1 MGEEGADVGEVGV
14 LGRVRATGP
23 AGPAELR
30 GGRQRTVLGLL
41 ALHAGQVLSVTRLV
55 DAVWGEDPP
64 RTAVRT
70 LHSHVAR
77 LRQAL
82 DACGFGPV
90 LRTANPGYA
99 LDVPPER
106 VDALRFERRVRD
118 GTQAA
123 ERGAVAEALEAFR
136 EAARLWRGEPFTDAP
151 LSGWGAREVER
162 LHELR
167 LTALEGRWDA
177 ELRLGNHVAAA
188 EQLPRLL
195 AEHPTN
201 EGLIALH
208 VLALYRCGRH
218 TEALTAVLRAR
229 ERIAHELG
237 AEPGPR
243 LRALHSAVLRRD
255 PGLSGPPAV
264 TTGPAQLPARVGYFT
279 GRDDELAEL
288 DRVLDEPGDD
298 RPVVVVSG
306 AAGMGKT
313 ALAVEWS
320 HRVAHRFPDGQLF
333 LDLRG
338 HDARRAVTAGDA
350 LAHLLRGLGLPDD
363 RLPGSTAERA
373 ALYRSLLHG
382 KRCLV
387 VVDDAGPVEHVLPLV
402 PGADHSLLV
411 VTTRKS
417 PAALAAHC
425 AVRPLRLDVLAHR
438 SSLALLSSV
447 LGPRRVERERGPA
460 ARLAR
465 LCGGMPLALRIAAA
479 RLAGEPDAPIS
490 GLAAELAGA
499 NRLDALAVDGDT
511 RTVRTVLTSAY
522 LPLELTQ
529 TRMFRL
535 LGLTPGTT
543 FTASLGAALC
553 EVPPA
558 VAHAAAGELRAAHLI
573 TAAGPDHYRFHDLIR
588 EFARQRAREDET
600 RAATTEAGHRLVDW
614 YLLVADRANRV
625 LDPNRDLVTP
635 TPRHAVGGVPPL
647 PDRQAALA
655 LLEAERS
662 NLTPVA
668 RFARE
673 TGRLAA
679 AWQFTYLL
687 TSFFDATGHWQ
698 ERVALCRQGAAAA
711 GELGDPLAEAEML
724 RALGVAYYMT
734 RRLRQALDTHA
745 LALRATRVAGD
756 LNGEGHVYNNLANT
770 YAELRRFDEA
780 VAAHEQAVD
789 RCRSAGNH
797 LGLALSRRNLGNTL
811 VRTGR
816 AEEALAP
823 LLEALA
829 GFRRLAAPR
838 LEAATLD
845 TLGEARLALGDHR
858 RALATFAEALE
869 LTRATGYVWMEMEV
883 LLHTGAAHLLRQD
896 FAAAAAEFEQALA
909 ISREH
914 RYPHV
919 EAVALDRLGRAFLGR
934 GDLAAA
940 REHLES
946 SLAVRRTVPD
956 GYEQATA
963 HRDLAEVVAR
973 QGDEAAAAS
982 HRARAIELY
991 RQENATAE
999 VEAVRA
1005 QLISS

>member
-1 MGEEGADVGEVGV
+1 MGELGV
-14 LGRVRATGP
+14 LGRVRAVGP

-30 GGRQRTVLGLL
+30 GGRQRAVLGLL
-41 ALHAGQVLSVTRLV
+41 ALHAGQVLPVARLV

-82 DACGFGPV
+82 DACGLGPV
-90 LRTANPGYA
+90 LRTSNPGYA
-99 LDVPPER
+99 LDVPSEQ
-106 VDALRFERRVRD
+106 VDALRFEQRVRD
-118 GTQAA
+118 ATRAA
-123 ERGAVAEALEAFR
+123 ERGAVAEALAVFR
-136 EAARLWRGEPFTDAP
+136 DAARLWHGEPFADAP
-151 LSGWGAREVER
+151 LSGWGLREVER
-162 LHELR
+162 LRELR
-167 LTALEGRWDA
+167 LSALEGRWDA
-177 ELRLGNHVAAA
+177 ELRLGHHAEAA
-188 EQLPRLL
+188 EHLPRLV
-195 AEHPTN
+195 AEHPTR
-201 EGLIALH
+201 EGLVALH

-218 TEALTAVLRAR
+218 TEALAAVLRAR
-229 ERIAHELG
+229 ERIAEELG

-243 LRALHSAVLRRD
+243 LLSLHSAVLRRD
-255 PGLSGPPAV
+255 PALSAPPAV
-264 TTGPAQLPARVGYFT
+264 AGPAQLPARAGYFT
-279 GRDDELAEL
+279 GRDEELAEL

-306 AAGMGKT
+306 AAGMGKS
-313 ALAVEWS
+313 ALAVEWA
-320 HRVAHRFPDGQLF
+320 HRVAHRFPDGQVF

-338 HDARRAVTAGDA
+338 HDPRRAVAEGDA
-350 LAHLLRGLGLPDD
+350 LAHLLRSLGLSDD
-363 RLPGSTAERA
+363 RVPGATAERA

-382 KRCLV
+382 KQYLV
-387 VVDDAGPVEHVLPLV
+387 LVDDAGPVEQVLPLV
-402 PGADHSLLV
+402 PGAGRSLLL
-411 VTTRKS
+411 VTTRRS
-417 PAALAAHC
+417 PAALAARC
-425 AVRPLRLDVLAHR
+425 AVRPLLLDVLAHR
-438 SSLALLSSV
+438 SSMALLGNV
-447 LGPRRVERERGPA
+447 LGSRRVERERGPA

-479 RLAGEPDAPIS
+479 RLAGEPDAPIA
-490 GLAAELAGA
+490 GLAAELAGS

-535 LGLTPGTT
+535 FGLAPGTT
-543 FTASLGAALC
+543 FTTSLGAALC
-553 EVPPA
+553 DVP
-558 VAHAAAGELRAAHLI
+558 VAEARAAARELRAAHLI
-573 TAAGPDHYRFHDLIR
+573 TPAGRDRYRFHDLIR

-600 RAATTEAGHRLVDW
+600 AAAITEAGHRLVDW

-625 LDPNRDLVTP
+625 LDPRRDLVTP
-635 TPRHAVGGVPPL
+635 TPRHSPGDL
-647 PDRQAALA
+647 PVLADRQDALA
-655 LLEAERS
+655 LLEAERA
-662 NLTPVA
+662 NLVPVA

-673 TGRLAA
+673 TGRLTA

-687 TSFFDATGHWQ
+687 TSFYDATGHWQ

-734 RRLRQALDTHA
+734 RRLHEALDTHA
-745 LALRATRVAGD
+745 LALKATRAAGD

-780 VAAHEQAVD
+780 VAAHRMAVD

-797 LGLALSRRNLGNTL
+797 LGLALSQRNLGNTL

-823 LLEALA
+823 LLDALA
-829 GFRRLAAPR
+829 RFRELDAPR

-845 TLGEARLALGDHR
+845 TLGEARLALGDHG
-858 RALATFAEALE
+858 RALDTFAEALA
-869 LTRATGYVWMEMEV
+869 LTRSTGYAWMEAEV
-883 LLHTGAAHLLRQD
+883 LLHIGAAHLLRRD
-896 FAAAAAEFEQALA
+896 FDAAAHAFERALA

-914 RYPHV
+914 RHPHV

-940 REHLES
+940 REHLELA
-946 SLAVRRTVPD
+946 LAVRRTVPD
-956 GYEQATA
+956 GYEHATV
-963 HRDLAEVVAR
+963 HRDLAELAR
-973 QGDEAAAAS
+973 RLGDEAAAAS
-982 HRARAIELY
+982 HRARAIELF

-999 VEAVRA
+999 AAAVGDPVVSSGPRA
-1005 QLISS
+1005 